1 MPYIEV
7 EKGVNIFIEDLN
19 PGTGKTVL
27 FLHGWPVNH
36 NMFEYQYTQLPRCDF
51 RCIGMDLRGFGNS
64 DRPWEGYCYD
74 RLAEDVHIVIESLD
88 IENLILVGFSMGGA
102 IAARYMARYSGNKV
116 SKLALVSAAIP
127 VFTKRPNYPFGL
139 PKEEV
144 NKLIYQTYTDRP
156 KMVSEFGKTFF
167 ASNVSPAF
175 RNWFNG
181 LGFDA
186 SGHATAMTAIA
197 LRDEDLRQDLP
208 KIDVPTGI
216 FHGELDQIVPFPSA
230 LQAHRL
236 IKKSLLFPFNRSGH
250 GVFYDELE
258 KFNYYFTQFLSDES
272 IS

>member
-7 EKGVNIFIEDLN
+7 EKGVNVFIEDLD
-19 PGTGKTVL
+19 PGTGKTIL
-27 FLHGWPVNH
+27 FLHGWPVNR
-36 NMFEYQYTQLPRCDF
+36 NMFEYQFTQLPRCGF

-64 DRPWEGYCYD
+64 DRPWQGYCYD
-74 RLAEDVHIVIESLD
+74 RMAEDVHCVIESLGVED
-88 IENLILVGFSMGGA
+88 LTLVGFSMGGA
-102 IAARYMARYSGNKV
+102 IAARYMARYSGYKV

-156 KMVSEFGKTFF
+156 NMVAGFGRNFF

-175 RNWFNG
+175 RRWFNG
-181 LGFDA
+181 LGLDT

-208 KIDVPTGI
+208 QINVPTGI

-230 LQAHRL
+230 LQAHHL
-236 IKKSLLFPFNRSGH
+236 IKKSILFPFNHSGH

-272 IS
+272 LS